1 MMAWGES
8 PPSGRVSAQMMSH
21 AVSMKAPVLCL
32 DCREHYME
40 LDLQRDHQHLT
51 CPGCERV
58 WCAVCIA
65 RIEVP
70 ISEEWQRRRRV
81 AHLN

>member
-1 MMAWGES
+1 MLC
-8 PPSGRVSAQMMSH
+8 
-21 AVSMKAPVLCL
+21 AVKAPVLCL

-40 LDLQRDHQHLT
+40 LDLLSDHQHLT

-58 WCAVCIA
+58 WCAVCVA
-65 RIEVP
+65 RVEVP

>member
-1 MMAWGES
+1 MLYG
-8 PPSGRVSAQMMSH
+8 
-21 AVSMKAPVLCL
+21 MKAPVLCL

-40 LDLQRDHQHLT
+40 LDLGRDHQHLT

-65 RIEVP
+65 RIEMP